1 MWPAQPTL
9 AILCDNQSDAQ
20 HEQTLMMVLC
30 EYLSSKTRLVS
41 RIANECR
48 QSGTRVPHYL
58 RSVKT
63 PDNNEEA
70 VLSSHVNW
78 SSRPISRNNTVKL
91 SVENIF
97 ANPRERLLGVYATQD
112 GNKDHMDVVAAAM
125 QQGKVNKYDTTKA
138 STRATI
144 RGILSGI
151 K

>member
-1 MWPAQPTL
+1 MSKLFIMAFCQYVPIETCL
-9 AILCDNQSDAQ
+9 
-20 HEQTLMMVLC
+20 
-30 EYLSSKTRLVS
+30 LSGN
-41 RIANECR
+41 ANECR

-78 SSRPISRNNTVKL
+78 SSRPISRSNTVKL
-91 SVENIF
+91 SVETLF
-97 ANPRERLLGVYATQD
+97 ANPRDRLLGVYATQD
-112 GNKDHMDVVAAAM
+112 GNKDHMAVVAAAM
-125 QQGKVNKYDTTKA
+125 QQGKVGKSDSTKA
-138 STRATI
+138 STRATV